1 MQALLYLYSRQV
13 LNFLRTSLRSPKRLL
28 TLLIV
33 GIWGVGVLSQ
43 TLLALR
49 VHPPPEAPSVATK
62 VYRGGAFG
70 LLLFLAL
77 SGLSLSLEGAFV
89 FPLAE
94 VDFLFPT
101 PIPRRTILLWKLLR
115 DDGRALLVG
124 GLYLFLLLPVMT
136 LASGRSQLPWLPVY
150 WVALTLLGVGTVHLA
165 YLLGLLVMVRWPA
178 LYEQRRWVSGGF
190 SLSLILTFL
199 GWAWGKGGDASPSWP
214 DLLSALNHPMLQR
227 ALFPLA
233 WMADL
238 LLLPWTGWNMEQAG
252 RLLGLLLF
260 ALLSGAALLAL
271 RVNLYELALGPS
283 VASGRLQRAWRV
295 GGWMALQAERQRLQP
310 SRARVRSLLPPKG
323 RGALALLWKEWASAL
338 RSPWRVLAA
347 VLTFGVAF
355 PFLLHFFLRL
365 RFPLPGFPLL
375 LLFLYI
381 EFLWF
386 FSLAFY
392 SYWQNFWRHLEW
404 LKPIP
409 VPGWKML
416 LAYALPTV
424 INTAALMALS
434 LLVLMALSP
443 LYRTLGLQVMA
454 GSAFALLLLLS
465 LVACFTA
472 YLFPRHE
479 WSQSVLAGMVMM
491 LLSGLLLAP
500 SLVLGGLLA
509 FFQVPPFWAI
519 LTLNALQGSLVG
531 LALILGHHLYER
543 WEPSEE

>member
-1 MQALLYLYSRQV
+1 V
-13 LNFLRTSLRSPKRLL
+13 L
-28 TLLIV
+28 V
-33 GIWGVGVLSQ
+33 
-43 TLLALR
+43 
-49 VHPPPEAPSVATK
+49 
-62 VYRGGAFG
+62 
-70 LLLFLAL
+70 
-77 SGLSLSLEGAFV
+77 
-89 FPLAE
+89 
-94 VDFLFPT
+94 
-101 PIPRRTILLWKLLR
+101 
-115 DDGRALLVG
+115 
-124 GLYLFLLLPVMT
+124 
-136 LASGRSQLPWLPVY
+136 
-150 WVALTLLGVGTVHLA
+150 
-165 YLLGLLVMVRWPA
+165 
-178 LYEQRRWVSGGF
+178 
-190 SLSLILTFL
+190 
-199 GWAWGKGGDASPSWP
+199 
-214 DLLSALNHPMLQR
+214 
-227 ALFPLA
+227 
-233 WMADL
+233 
-238 LLLPWTGWNMEQAG
+238 
-252 RLLGLLLF
+252 
-260 ALLSGAALLAL
+260 
-271 RVNLYELALGPS
+271 
-283 VASGRLQRAWRV
+283 
-295 GGWMALQAERQRLQP
+295 
-310 SRARVRSLLPPKG
+310 
-323 RGALALLWKEWASAL
+323 
-338 RSPWRVLAA
+338 A
-347 VLTFGVAF
+347 VLTFGLAF
-355 PFLLHFFLRL
+355 PFLIHFFLRP

-386 FSLAFY
+386 FGLAFY

-443 LYRTLGLQVMA
+443 LYRTLGLQAMA